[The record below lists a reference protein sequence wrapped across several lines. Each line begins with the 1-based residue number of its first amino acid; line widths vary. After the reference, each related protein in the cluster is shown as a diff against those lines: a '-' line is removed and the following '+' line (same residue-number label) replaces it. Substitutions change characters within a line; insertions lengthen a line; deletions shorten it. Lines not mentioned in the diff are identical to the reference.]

1 MEGIVVKSTG
11 SWFTVLHSGNINT
24 DCKIKG
30 NFRMR
35 GMKTTNP
42 CTVGDHVVFQMMP
55 NEKIGVI
62 SEIKERHNCII
73 RKSTNLSKQKHLLAA
88 NIDQAFL
95 VVTVASPRTST
106 GFIDRFLVTA
116 EAYHIPSI
124 LLFNKIDIYDDEI
137 MAHHRSIKAIYEKA
151 GYSCLE
157 VSALRGDNIE
167 EVKTL
172 LKDKINL
179 FSGHSGVGKSALI
192 NKIAPEFSLKTG
204 DISDMHQKGKHTT
217 TFAEMLRLPFGGF
230 IIDTP
235 GIKEFGMVNFTKEEV
250 TYFFPE
256 MKLLANQCQFDNCT
270 HEHEPKCAI
279 KKAVEKGTISQT
291 RYQNY
296 LNIINGREMD
306 IEGWELR

>member
-1 MEGIVVKSTG
+1 LEGIVIKSTG
-11 SWFTVLHSGNINT
+11 SWFTVLHSANVIT

-30 NFRMR
+30 NFRIK

-42 CTVGDHVVFQMMP
+42 CAVGDHVVFQMMD
-55 NEKIGVI
+55 NENIGVI
-62 SEIKERHNCII
+62 SEIKDRHNCII

-88 NIDQAFL
+88 NIDQALL

-116 EAYHIPSI
+116 EAYHIPTI

-137 MAHHRSIKAIYEKA
+137 MKYHHCVKTIYENA
-151 GYSCLE
+151 GYLCIE

-167 EVKTL
+167 KVKTL

-192 NKIAPEFSLKTG
+192 NKIVPEFSLKTG
-204 DISDMHQKGKHTT
+204 DISGAHQKGKHTT
-217 TFAEMLRLPFGGF
+217 TFAEMFRLPFGGF

-235 GIKEFGMVNFTKEEV
+235 GIKEFGMVDFTKEEV

-279 KKAVEKGTISQT
+279 KKAVEQGTISET

-306 IEGWELR
+306 VEGWELK